1 MVFAAPES
9 SQNVMING
17 NEKESSTTGQSG
29 HMRPQTS
36 IMSATS
42 ETSTTSNVALFQ
54 GMMN

>member
-17 NEKESSTTGQSG
+17 NKKESSTTGQSG
-29 HMRPQTS
+29 HMMPQTS

-54 GMMN
+54 GMMK